1 MDKTTVSKM
10 IFGAVLLLF
19 TACAQDELADQGN
32 TLPDGEYPLQIGSV
46 TITAESSE
54 EPWTRVT
61 EKPDGSG
68 SVFQGGERIGVRIG
82 DNEETGVYII
92 KVDDAGNVTVEPDKP
107 VYWKNTQ
114 PAEVTAWYP
123 ATDGALFLG
132 GQVNGLVYVLRAT
145 ADNASHNTPVN
156 LQFEHQLA
164 KVRVIVK
171 GTADV
176 TDVEPINVPMS
187 CDVKEGKIVNIGMPR
202 NHPMFKTTYEDIGP
216 CWEINL
222 PPSPDYQ
229 IEKFMVFTSDPINT
243 PCDITTPITLEAG
256 KVHTFTLTVHRK
268 DTKTIDLSTL
278 TGTHEIAD
286 NGTYYVTGTGSYGI
300 KVTNG
305 NPEIYLEDAQISVS
319 SGNAIDIQGGS
330 PTIHV
335 RGEGNTVTSTDNTGI
350 AVSGGATLT
359 IEGRSTADML
369 TATAG
374 NGGAGIGSPLGGTVG
389 GNITIA
395 NVTIHVTGGSG
406 DYAFGGAGIGS
417 SGSGTCGDVTITD
430 AVIVANGGDYSS
442 GIGMGYGNTSQ
453 PSIGKITITNSD
465 VTAKAGRYA
474 SAIGFSYT
482 ESVVNPTPDYRA
494 GQIIITTD
502 NLETFLS
509 KLTAGGTAHA
519 EFAAYAQR
527 IGVGSHAI
535 PYPPSLLNQ
544 DGSGPWGGVVING
557 TVYADGYE

>member
-1 MDKTTVSKM
+1 MKKENDTQDTYKNEGDMRKNR
-10 IFGAVLLLF
+10 LF
-19 TACAQDELADQGN
+19 TTICLMAVALFAACTQDELAEQGN
-32 TLPDGEYPLQIGSV
+32 TLPEGEYPLQIGSV
-46 TITAESSE
+46 SITAEASE

-229 IEKFMVFTSDPINT
+229 IENFVISTSDPIDIQ
-243 PCDITTPITLEAG
+243 CDITPSITLEAG

-268 DTKTIDLSTL
+268 DTKTIDLSNNDY
-278 TGTHEIAD
+278 IIND
-286 NGTYYVTGTGSYGI
+286 DGTYYFSDTGSHAIRVTG
-300 KVTNG
+300 G
-305 NPEIYLEDAQISVS
+305 NPNIYLEDAQISVS
-319 SGNAIDIQGGS
+319 GGNAIDIQGNAS
-330 PTIHV
+330 PHHPCK
-335 RGEGNTVTSTDNTGI
+335 R
-350 AVSGGATLT
+350 
-359 IEGRSTADML
+359 
-369 TATAG
+369 
-374 NGGAGIGSPLGGTVG
+374 
-389 GNITIA
+389 
-395 NVTIHVTGGSG
+395 
-406 DYAFGGAGIGS
+406 
-417 SGSGTCGDVTITD
+417 
-430 AVIVANGGDYSS
+430 
-442 GIGMGYGNTSQ
+442 
-453 PSIGKITITNSD
+453 K
-465 VTAKAGRYA
+465 
-474 SAIGFSYT
+474 
-482 ESVVNPTPDYRA
+482 
-494 GQIIITTD
+494 
-502 NLETFLS
+502 
-509 KLTAGGTAHA
+509 
-519 EFAAYAQR
+519 
-527 IGVGSHAI
+527 
-535 PYPPSLLNQ
+535 
-544 DGSGPWGGVVING
+544 
-557 TVYADGYE
+557 